1 MGMSMGANASGGNIL
16 IQGAGCP
23 YVNGVYERDGVYS
36 GRPHYHH
43 RASPTGTGTGA
54 GEQLQIWWDNDDRE
68 WRIGRTLDYYY
79 ISKSYNLETAVW
91 QLPRVHRNRNARHP
105 APVTRGAGA
114 FNPAMGG
121 MAPSGMVQPSMMQ
134 PAINAFNQQPMQW
147 QQQQQMQHQRL
158 QQQHQMLMQQHNM
171 HQLRVAVATV
181 PESVATAPAA
191 MAAAAAN
198 HDAGPEPQ
206 PVVDDASGAWGAL
219 ADGDADGAVWECSPV
234 CRWRQCRQRP
244 GSTGQSSSSA
254 MGMFD
259 FDCDGHVCDSRNGE
273 AKLSGWGVGWEIY
286 HGRAAASHT
295 TGTCSPSL
303 EKMTAREE
311 AVRRRDVRLHPPTP
325 PSRSY

>member
-1 MGMSMGANASGGNIL
+1 MFQSFMAAAGGMSMGANASGGNIL

-134 PAINAFNQQPMQW
+134 PNAHMNAFNQHQMLW
-147 QQQQQMQHQRL
+147 QQQQMQHQRL

-171 HQLRVAVATV
+171 HQLGGSQWQQHQHQWQQHQHQWQQQQQNHMMQVQSHNQWLTTHPGHGAPLPMAMPMAQSGAMQPGMPMATV
-181 PESVATAPAA
+181 P
-191 MAAAAAN
+191 
-198 HDAGPEPQ
+198 Q
-206 PVVDDASGAWGAL
+206 
-219 ADGDADGAVWECSPV
+219 
-234 CRWRQCRQRP
+234 QRP
-244 GSTGQSSSSA
+244 GSIGQSLFQSA
-254 MGMFD
+254 MGMF
-259 FDCDGHVCDSRNGE
+259 
-273 AKLSGWGVGWEIY
+273 
-286 HGRAAASHT
+286 
-295 TGTCSPSL
+295 
-303 EKMTAREE
+303 
-311 AVRRRDVRLHPPTP
+311 
-325 PSRSY
+325 